1 MHGKM
6 TRNKVAAAA
15 NIPNGTIA
23 PKPWNISNE
32 NALEMAMDSPLAMAF
47 ALTEEILRQTF
58 IAKISNKT
66 LKSDTY
72 KSLDIYTIPI
82 IINIQQS

>member
-1 MHGKM
+1 
-6 TRNKVAAAA
+6 
-15 NIPNGTIA
+15 
-23 PKPWNISNE
+23 
-32 NALEMAMDSPLAMAF
+32 MAF